1 MFRKLL
7 SNQKRKPLWLALVLL
22 LLINVGSEAQSLDVG
37 APTPIRTQSITGRI
51 SARDVGDSRLTDH
64 YYAFTGVPGD
74 LLITVKAQN
83 LNGDLDVFTVGT
95 LRPLLKLTL
104 YAESSAPVTKGIYL
118 RKREDLILRIEA
130 RSPND
135 DEGTYQLFFG
145 GSFEPIMG
153 GSDIA
158 ENETATT
165 EPLTSTGN
173 GKTKR
178 VSSVGARLPEPEP
191 PVTEATEAPTSIPT
205 AIPTATP
212 EESPISAPPEK
223 IEEAPKTAVTSPPRT
238 RRPAGRRTITP
249 ATVKPKPDETPAV
262 EETAKTEESG
272 GATEP
277 AKPKT
282 ITRTTTRRGSSTT
295 ANRTPKPEP
304 ATATPPTS
312 VPVPA
317 EPEIGPRL
325 IIETSD
331 GTLINR
337 SMSTIRRVIVE
348 NGQVVVTGKDGKI
361 DRIQLAS
368 VVRMSIAQ

>member
-1 MFRKLL
+1 MFKKLL
-7 SNQKRKPLWLALVLL
+7 SNLKRKPLWLALVLL
-22 LLINVGSEAQSLDVG
+22 LLVNVGSEAQSLDVG
-37 APTPIRTQSITGRI
+37 APTPIRTPSITGHVA
-51 SARDVGDSRLTDH
+51 ARDVGDSRLTDH

-74 LLITVKAQN
+74 LLITVKSQN

-145 GSFEPIMG
+145 GSFQPIAG
-153 GSDIA
+153 GSDIT

-165 EPLTSTGN
+165 EPLSSTGN

-191 PVTEATEAPTSIPT
+191 PLTEAAEAPTSIPA

-212 EESPISAPPEK
+212 TESPLSAPPEK
-223 IEEAPKTAVTSPPRT
+223 IEEAPKTAATTPPRT
-238 RRPAGRRTITP
+238 RRPAGRRTVSPVPI
-249 ATVKPKPDETPAV
+249 KPKPVETPAV
-262 EETAKTEESG
+262 VETTKTEEG
-272 GATEP
+272 GEETEP
-277 AKPKT
+277 AKPKAV
-282 ITRTTTRRGSSTT
+282 TRTTTRRGSTT
-295 ANRTPKPEP
+295 ASRTPKPEP
-304 ATATPPTS
+304 ATAALEA
-312 VPVPA
+312 A